1 MLTADPLLG
10 CRWKLQQAWRHLQS
24 IDADVDAFLACDDA
38 EPPAYLGV
46 LVGDFPA
53 QSPLRSRPS
62 HLAARATKR
71 AEAELSQSVPITN
84 TPEAFV
90 GATDSLRGVAS
101 EHQTLIERFLPSHV
115 DGGNPSQHM
124 LAVLRDLSNIDK
136 HDSYIPCLSSG
147 MATPARS
154 ALRIS
159 K

>member
-1 MLTADPLLG
+1 MPNRRPISASSSGIFLHSLRCVLDHLIWQLALLNG
-10 CRWKLQQAWRHLQS
+10 QK
-24 IDADVDAFLACDDA
+24 
-38 EPPAYLGV
+38 
-46 LVGDFPA
+46 
-53 QSPLRSRPS
+53 PS
-62 HLAARATKR
+62 YRN
-71 AEAELSQSVPITN
+71 QFPITN